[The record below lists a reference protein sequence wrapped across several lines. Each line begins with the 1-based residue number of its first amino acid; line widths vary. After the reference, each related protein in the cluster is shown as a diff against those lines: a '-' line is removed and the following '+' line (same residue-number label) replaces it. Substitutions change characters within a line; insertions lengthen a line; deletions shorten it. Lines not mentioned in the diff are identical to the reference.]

1 MKLIRLPLTA
11 LTLLSVATVIAQVAL
26 LGMLYARGNLSQAK
40 VVEVIAISKDVDL
53 ESMWQKLEAAS
64 KPVEAEQVSFE
75 EVLTARK
82 HLSLDLD
89 LREIAADKGLIDVRQ
104 LGILLEDERRQYDTL
119 KQEFDQRIENVRLGA
134 VDEGLKEVQR
144 QLESV
149 DAKLAKDQILRIL
162 GNADI
167 PPDTSMNFVVTMF
180 KNMPLDRKKKIMGE
194 FKSAEDR
201 QQRRFPRPAR
211 PQQTNELA
219 RANHQADV
227 VDQRAP
233 ALRHQRTQQRQEIRQ
248 RMGGDEAVMDGKAGE
263 RADVA
268 LGVERLHGADVDHR
282 GEIGAGEAGRNG
294 GHDRCRPCLPVVV
307 LPPGAG
313 RSEAPVPRSGPST
326 ASARGSSSCA

>member
-1 MKLIRLPLTA
+1 MNLNSNRMKLIRLPLTA

-167 PPDTSMNFVVTMF
+167 PPGTSMNFVVTMF

-201 QQRRFPRPAR
+201 QQLNMILSQIRLGVP
-211 PQQTNELA
+211 
-219 RANHQADV
+219 DV
-227 VDQRAP
+227 EV
-233 ALRHQRTQQRQEIRQ
+233 IRQ
-248 RMGGDEAVMDGKAGE
+248 AREQFEAF
-263 RADVA
+263 
-268 LGVERLHGADVDHR
+268 
-282 GEIGAGEAGRNG
+282 N
-294 GHDRCRPCLPVVV
+294 
-307 LPPGAG
+307 
-313 RSEAPVPRSGPST
+313 
-326 ASARGSSSCA
+326 SSSK

>member
-1 MKLIRLPLTA
+1 MNLNSNRMKLIRLPLTA

-201 QQRRFPRPAR
+201 QQLNMILSQIRLGVP
-211 PQQTNELA
+211 
-219 RANHQADV
+219 DV
-227 VDQRAP
+227 EV
-233 ALRHQRTQQRQEIRQ
+233 IRQ
-248 RMGGDEAVMDGKAGE
+248 AREQFEAF
-263 RADVA
+263 
-268 LGVERLHGADVDHR
+268 
-282 GEIGAGEAGRNG
+282 N
-294 GHDRCRPCLPVVV
+294 
-307 LPPGAG
+307 
-313 RSEAPVPRSGPST
+313 
-326 ASARGSSSCA
+326 SSSK

>member
-201 QQRRFPRPAR
+201 QQLNMILSQIRLGVP
-211 PQQTNELA
+211 
-219 RANHQADV
+219 DV
-227 VDQRAP
+227 EV
-233 ALRHQRTQQRQEIRQ
+233 IRQ
-248 RMGGDEAVMDGKAGE
+248 AREQFEAF
-263 RADVA
+263 
-268 LGVERLHGADVDHR
+268 
-282 GEIGAGEAGRNG
+282 N
-294 GHDRCRPCLPVVV
+294 
-307 LPPGAG
+307 
-313 RSEAPVPRSGPST
+313 
-326 ASARGSSSCA
+326 SSSK

>member
-1 MKLIRLPLTA
+1 
-11 LTLLSVATVIAQVAL
+11 LSVATVIAQVAL

-201 QQRRFPRPAR
+201 QQLNMILSQIRLGVP
-211 PQQTNELA
+211 
-219 RANHQADV
+219 DV
-227 VDQRAP
+227 EV
-233 ALRHQRTQQRQEIRQ
+233 IRQ
-248 RMGGDEAVMDGKAGE
+248 AREQFEAF
-263 RADVA
+263 
-268 LGVERLHGADVDHR
+268 
-282 GEIGAGEAGRNG
+282 N
-294 GHDRCRPCLPVVV
+294 
-307 LPPGAG
+307 
-313 RSEAPVPRSGPST
+313 
-326 ASARGSSSCA
+326 SSSK

>member
-53 ESMWQKLEAAS
+53 ESMWQKLETAS

-201 QQRRFPRPAR
+201 QQLNMILSQIRLGVP
-211 PQQTNELA
+211 
-219 RANHQADV
+219 DV
-227 VDQRAP
+227 EV
-233 ALRHQRTQQRQEIRQ
+233 IRQ
-248 RMGGDEAVMDGKAGE
+248 AREQFEAF
-263 RADVA
+263 
-268 LGVERLHGADVDHR
+268 
-282 GEIGAGEAGRNG
+282 N
-294 GHDRCRPCLPVVV
+294 
-307 LPPGAG
+307 
-313 RSEAPVPRSGPST
+313 
-326 ASARGSSSCA
+326 SSSK

>member
-1 MKLIRLPLTA
+1 MKLFRLPLTA
-11 LTLLSVATVIAQVAL
+11 LTLLSVATVIAQVAM

-53 ESMWQKLEAAS
+53 ETMWQKLEAAS
-64 KPVEAEQVSFE
+64 KPVEVEQVSFE

-149 DAKLAKDQILRIL
+149 DAKLAKDQVLRIL
-162 GNADI
+162 GNADL
-167 PPDTSMNFVVTMF
+167 PPETSMNFVVTMF

-194 FKSAEDR
+194 FKTAEDR
-201 QQRRFPRPAR
+201 QQLNMIMSQIRLGVP
-211 PQQTNELA
+211 
-219 RANHQADV
+219 DV
-227 VDQRAP
+227 EV
-233 ALRHQRTQQRQEIRQ
+233 IRQ
-248 RMGGDEAVMDGKAGE
+248 AREQFEAF
-263 RADVA
+263 
-268 LGVERLHGADVDHR
+268 
-282 GEIGAGEAGRNG
+282 N
-294 GHDRCRPCLPVVV
+294 
-307 LPPGAG
+307 
-313 RSEAPVPRSGPST
+313 
-326 ASARGSSSCA
+326 SSSK

>member
-201 QQRRFPRPAR
+201 QQLNMILSQIRLGVP
-211 PQQTNELA
+211 
-219 RANHQADV
+219 DV
-227 VDQRAP
+227 AV
-233 ALRHQRTQQRQEIRQ
+233 IRQ
-248 RMGGDEAVMDGKAGE
+248 AREQFEAF
-263 RADVA
+263 
-268 LGVERLHGADVDHR
+268 
-282 GEIGAGEAGRNG
+282 N
-294 GHDRCRPCLPVVV
+294 
-307 LPPGAG
+307 
-313 RSEAPVPRSGPST
+313 
-326 ASARGSSSCA
+326 SSRK

>member
-1 MKLIRLPLTA
+1 MNLNSNRMKLIRLPLTA

-53 ESMWQKLEAAS
+53 ESMWQKLETAS

-201 QQRRFPRPAR
+201 QQLNMILSQIRLGVP
-211 PQQTNELA
+211 
-219 RANHQADV
+219 DV
-227 VDQRAP
+227 EV
-233 ALRHQRTQQRQEIRQ
+233 IRQ
-248 RMGGDEAVMDGKAGE
+248 AREQFEAF
-263 RADVA
+263 
-268 LGVERLHGADVDHR
+268 
-282 GEIGAGEAGRNG
+282 N
-294 GHDRCRPCLPVVV
+294 
-307 LPPGAG
+307 
-313 RSEAPVPRSGPST
+313 
-326 ASARGSSSCA
+326 SSSK